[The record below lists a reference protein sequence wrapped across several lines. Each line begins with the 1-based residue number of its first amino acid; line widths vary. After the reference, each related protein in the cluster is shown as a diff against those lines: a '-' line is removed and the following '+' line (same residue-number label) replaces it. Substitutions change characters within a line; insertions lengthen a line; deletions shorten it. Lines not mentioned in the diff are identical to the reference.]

1 MKVYW
6 LVEVWSLQV
15 LKMLVGS
22 LQVWMK
28 EVLCCWCLNLEM

>member
-6 LVEVWSLQV
+6 LVEVWSLLV

-22 LQVWMK
+22 LLVWMM
-28 EVLCCWCLNLEM
+28 EVLCC